1 MINEKIF
8 FYGPPGSGKST
19 VGRLAAR
26 SLGLAFHDLD
36 AEIEIR
42 LGKSVSKIFATE
54 GEPAFRDYER
64 AELQRL
70 LDGESMVVAL
80 GGGTLV
86 NNETRR
92 LLEDG
97 AFPVVLLDAPPDI
110 LAQRLQKGAHLRPL
124 LAGNATA
131 RLQTLLAQRRDHYAS
146 FALRLDTTQLN
157 PEQAAWE
164 AQIRLGMFRIQ
175 GMAETMAQPSR
186 AAGYDVRVQPGGLD
200 NLGEML
206 RQRQMAGPVVLVSDQ
221 NVAARYAGQVENA
234 LRGSGYTVNLALIEA
249 GEEYKTMQTISG
261 LWAAFMTA
269 GIERSSTIVALGGG
283 VVTDQAGFAAATYL
297 RGVRWV
303 AVPTTLL
310 GMVDASLGGKT
321 GVDLPQG
328 KNLVGAF
335 HAPSLVLADPHTLAT
350 LPTGELRS
358 GLAETIKHG
367 ILADQRLLS
376 CCAAL
381 KRLDDPQEL
390 AARLPEIVAR
400 GMAVKVRVIEVDP
413 FEQGQRAA
421 LNLGHTVG
429 HAIELASGFRLRH
442 GEAVA
447 IGMIV
452 EARMAEDMGLAE
464 PGLSET
470 IAGLLADAGLPTEI
484 PADLET
490 DKILRAMQLDKKRA
504 GSKVRFAL
512 PVRLGEAK
520 VGVEVDDERRKHAL
534 DLSFA
539 RSQSKPAG
547 PA

>member
-1 MINEKIF
+1 MTGEKIC

-19 VGRLAAR
+19 VGGLVAH
-26 SLGLAFHDLD
+26 SLGLPFHDLD
-36 AEIEIR
+36 AEIETR
-42 LGKSVSKIFATE
+42 LGKSVGEIFATE
-54 GEPAFRDYER
+54 GEPAFRSYER
-64 AELQRL
+64 SELQKL
-70 LDGESMVVAL
+70 LAGESMVIAL

-86 NNETRR
+86 NHETRR
-92 LLEDG
+92 LVEDSQ
-97 AFPVVLLDAPPDI
+97 AAVVLLDAPLDI
-110 LAQRLQKGAHLRPL
+110 LAQRLDSGAHLRPL
-124 LAGNATA
+124 LAGDASA
-131 RLQTLLAQRRDHYAS
+131 RLQTLLEQRQAHYAS
-146 FALRLDTTQLN
+146 FTLHLDTRQLD
-157 PEQAAWE
+157 PQQAAWE

-175 GMAETMAQPSR
+175 GMAEAKNPR

-200 NLGEML
+200 HLGELL
-206 RQRQMAGPVVLVSDQ
+206 RQRGMAGPVVLVSDQ
-221 NVAARYAGQVENA
+221 NVAARYAGRVEKS
-234 LRGSGYTVNLALIEA
+234 LRDRGYTVSLALIEA
-249 GEEYKTMQTISG
+249 GEEHKTMQTISG
-261 LWAAFMTA
+261 LWAAFMAA
-269 GIERSSTIVALGGG
+269 GVERSSTIVALGGG

-297 RGVRWV
+297 RGVGWV
-303 AVPTTLL
+303 AAPTSLL

-335 HAPSLVLADPHTLAT
+335 HAPALVLADPQALAT

-367 ILADQRLLS
+367 ILADARLLA

-381 KRLDDPQEL
+381 KKLDDVQEL
-390 AARLPEIVAR
+390 AARLPEIVQR
-400 GMAVKVRVIEVDP
+400 GMAVKVRVIEADP

-447 IGMIV
+447 IGMVV
-452 EARMAEDMGLAE
+452 EARMAEQIGLAE

-470 IAGLLADAGLPTEI
+470 IAGLLAEVGLPTEI
-484 PADLET
+484 PADLRT
-490 DKILRAMQLDKKRA
+490 DKILQAMQLDKKRA

-512 PVRLGEAK
+512 PVRIGEVK

-539 RSQSKPAG
+539 RP
-547 PA
+547 